1 MVIDLDQA
9 DLNGLVQGKFN
20 RNLGYLTPPENLA
33 GEPANLAVAVFLVES
48 ARIKIEISYVSAVL
62 ADPQL

>member
-20 RNLGYLTPPENLA
+20 RNLGYLTPPEKLRRRASQLSRRRFSGRIGFDQDRNLVRFRCI
-33 GEPANLAVAVFLVES
+33 G
-48 ARIKIEISYVSAVL
+48 
-62 ADPQL
+62 